1 MLKSQIRIETGDKNA
16 RNESLILLFCSV
28 IKVSTNTN
36 DFVNQMI
43 TENKSFCTS
52 LSISV
57 VSVSQTLQRHRL
69 YICNIWN
76 IFFTNYEVHLYEQM
90 LYRDIWMETSM
101 WKTNIIHKCFHV
113 SRIRVSQTLQNFD

>member
-16 RNESLILLFCSV
+16 RNEGLILLLFSV

-43 TENKSFCTS
+43 TENKGFCTS
-52 LSISV
+52 EAFLWYQCHRFYSV
-57 VSVSQTLQRHRL
+57 TDSTFGT
-69 YICNIWN
+69 Y
-76 IFFTNYEVHLYEQM
+76 FFTNNEVHLYKQM

-101 WKTNIIHKCFHV
+101 
-113 SRIRVSQTLQNFD
+113 

>member
-16 RNESLILLFCSV
+16 RNEGLILLLCSV

-43 TENKSFCTS
+43 KASALPKHFCG
-52 LSISV
+52 ISV
-57 VSVSQTLQRHRL
+57 TDSTVSQTLHLQHL
-69 YICNIWN
+69 EY
-76 IFFTNYEVHLYEQM
+76 FFTNNEVHLNKQM

-101 WKTNIIHKCFHV
+101 
-113 SRIRVSQTLQNFD
+113 